1 MPLPLAARANSWRSE
16 SQVSAE
22 ADIAILN
29 AVLPEVPH
37 GSVRSYW
44 RGCRCLPCRLVGAQ
58 YKRHRKASPAGVI
71 DAAPARAH
79 LRMLKGKGVGV
90 RQVSRLTGISQPR
103 IDDIRSGD
111 VRVAKRSTIER
122 LLACPAKRAPRVIVT
137 AWWAKRQLDA
147 LLTEGYTVAFLTERI
162 GVKVS
167 TVQAAEKV
175 RAKVANRIAALYR
188 RLLDDDAMD
197 TKPSRRPNTSQ
208 NAEVTTHG

>member
-44 RGCRCLPCRLVGAQ
+44 RGCRCLPCKGANAQ
-58 YKRHRKASPAGVI
+58 YERQRRLAPDGLI
-71 DAAPARAH
+71 DAEPARAH
-79 LRMLKGKGVGV
+79 LRALKAKGVGR
-90 RQVSRLTGISQPR
+90 RQVARLTGV
-103 IDDIRSGD
+103 DHKHVWEIRSGY
-111 VRVAKRSTIER
+111 RKRAKRSTVKR
-122 LLACPAKRAPRVIVT
+122 LLACPAKRAPSVIVT

-147 LLTEGYTVAFLTERI
+147 LLTEGYTVEFLKDRI

-167 TVQAAEKV
+167 TVQAAENV
-175 RAKVANRIAALYR
+175 RAKVSNRIAALYR
-188 RLLDDDAMD
+188 RLLDDDDLD
-197 TKPSRRPNTSQ
+197 TESSRRANTPR